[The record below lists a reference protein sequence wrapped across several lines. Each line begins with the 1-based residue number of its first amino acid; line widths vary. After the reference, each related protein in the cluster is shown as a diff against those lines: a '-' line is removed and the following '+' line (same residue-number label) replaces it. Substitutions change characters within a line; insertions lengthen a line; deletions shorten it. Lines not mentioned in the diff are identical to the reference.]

1 MMQQKYLTESIRERK
16 DDLGW
21 TIERLSQESGVGV
34 RTINRILAGEDVRFS
49 SIESVM
55 NALGLSIMVEKA
67 DKEIT

>member
-1 MMQQKYLTESIRERK
+1 MQQKYLTESIRERK